1 MESSPRT
8 VPLFFLLFLNLF
20 SVRDLN
26 EWQKRCILIYYA
38 YFGKGRTKDM
48 DSKKL
53 TKDFVV
59 GNPLGIH
66 ARPASVFVQAA
77 ADFESEI
84 TVTNL
89 ESGHIADGRSVMS
102 MLMLSAPQGTRIRL
116 EISGR
121 DADKAMEAL
130 SRLIEGGFDE

>member
-1 MESSPRT
+1 
-8 VPLFFLLFLNLF
+8 
-20 SVRDLN
+20 
-26 EWQKRCILIYYA
+26 
-38 YFGKGRTKDM
+38 M

-121 DADKAMEAL
+121 DADKAMETL

>member
-1 MESSPRT
+1 
-8 VPLFFLLFLNLF
+8 
-20 SVRDLN
+20 
-26 EWQKRCILIYYA
+26 
-38 YFGKGRTKDM
+38 M

-84 TVTNL
+84 SVTNL
-89 ESGHIADGRSVMS
+89 DSGHVADGKSVMS
-102 MLMLSAPQGTRIRL
+102 MLMLSAPKGTNIRL

-121 DADKAMEAL
+121 DADKAMETL
-130 SRLIEGGFDE
+130 SKLIEGGFDE

>member
-1 MESSPRT
+1 
-8 VPLFFLLFLNLF
+8 
-20 SVRDLN
+20 
-26 EWQKRCILIYYA
+26 
-38 YFGKGRTKDM
+38 M

-89 ESGHIADGRSVMS
+89 ESGHVADGRSVMS

-116 EISGR
+116 EINGR
-121 DADKAMEAL
+121 DADNAMETL